1 MYYRVATQV
10 DAAPTWQWRST
21 VLSSLQTLIKFLQV
35 YRAFPQ
41 DRLRVFSSSS
51 REDLSEQLRRKNTG
65 GESTSVT
72 AAQFL
77 QQRRLCVPE
86 RAGEASECG
95 EQERVFIAVAPNSSS
110 NESSSGAFYQDAR
123 GMSPLER
130 RRREIEGGAGGD
142 HDLPYSFTLPNSALQ
157 VRAWMKLLSRVQDGA
172 FQP

>member
-1 MYYRVATQV
+1 MYYRVAIQV
-10 DAAPTWQWRST
+10 DPLPTWQWRST
-21 VLSSLQTLIKFLQV
+21 VLSSLQTLFQFLRL
-35 YRAFPQ
+35 YRALPQ

-51 REDLSEQLRRKNTG
+51 REDLSEQLRLKNTG

-86 RAGEASECG
+86 RPGGASECR
-95 EQERVFIAVAPNSSS
+95 EQERILIAVATNSLSK
-110 NESSSGAFYQDAR
+110 ESSKGAFYQDTR

-130 RRREIEGGAGGD
+130 RRREIEDGVGGD
-142 HDLPYSFTLPNSALQ
+142 HDCPYSFTLPNSAPQ
-157 VRAWMKLLSRVQDGA
+157 VRAWMKLLSRVQDGT